1 MIPASD
7 IATNMTD
14 VMLSTAAE
22 LITRFKLPRGPQVW
36 CAGLG
41 VETEMNAA

>member
-7 IATNMTD
+7 IATNMD
-14 VMLSTAAE
+14 DAMLSTAAE
-22 LITRFKLPRGPQVW
+22 LTPRYKLPRGAQVW